1 MKTVNDFRKSFQE
14 QEIYLNDKED
24 LKFLINNYIKTY
36 CAEQDLPQ
44 ISVKFIDFK
53 NTSEIGFCA
62 AEENLIVFNESI
74 LNVFEE
80 SRQIGAYNMNL
91 PYTFMDCIE
100 HELDHFKQ
108 YLNLY
113 NDKEKLS
120 YERPLNGDGYHLTEH
135 EKKTYLRTFNLLEN
149 ISKENSNEDFKNFVT
164 RRKSDFLMNTD
175 KEKEVLNYWYKPEN
189 LEKLITDMQEDISF
203 ATILYKNKQL
213 KGLGINARNTTNIF
227 YETQLDGKNFTYEA
241 FEGKDFLVGTIS
253 FNNSTE
259 KNFVEFGI
267 KDGTLHVFDLYN
279 EDTDGVHFN
288 NTLSEKSLLFFKE
301 NELYK
306 ILNSVIKEYENK
318 ENIKINNIRFNKYMN
333 TYDNSLHDKII
344 KQIKSLKSINGDK
357 INIKEDKDFHERI
370 HKLNAQKYFE
380 NLVKEIKNT
389 KTGDVRNS
397 ILPEEINIKDFNY
410 YAETFLGEVFPKT
423 KIEKFYYNVLDD
435 NALNRNISANNI
447 KTCFNKGLNDNIKE
461 NLSKLIE
468 KSRLEKESECEP
480 KKKSVLEKD
489 EER

>member
-24 LKFLINNYIKTY
+24 LKLLISNYIKTY
-36 CAEQDLPQ
+36 CSEQNLPQ

-53 NTSEIGFCA
+53 NTNKIGFCA

-80 SRQIGAYNMNL
+80 SRQIGAYNMIL
-91 PYTFMDCIE
+91 PCTFMDCIE

-113 NDKEKLS
+113 SDKEKLS
-120 YERPLNGDGYHLTEH
+120 YERPLNGDGYFLTEH
-135 EKKTYLRTFNLLEN
+135 EKKTYERTFNILEN
-149 ISKENSNEDFKNFVT
+149 VAKENSNKDLENFVI
-164 RRKSDFLMNTD
+164 RRKSDFLANTD
-175 KEKEVLNYWYKPEN
+175 KEKEVLNYWYKPQD
-189 LEKLITDMQEDISF
+189 LEKLIEDMQEDISF

-213 KGLGINARNTTNIF
+213 KELGINSKNITNIF
-227 YETQLDGKNFTYEA
+227 YETQLDGKIFTYET
-241 FEGKDFLVGTIS
+241 FERKDFLVGTIS

-267 KDGTLHVFDLYN
+267 KDGTLHIFDLYDEN
-279 EDTDGVHFN
+279 ADGVYFN

-306 ILNSVIKEYENK
+306 ILNSAVKEYENK
-318 ENIKINNIRFNKYMN
+318 ENIKINNIRFNKYMS
-333 TYDNSLHDKII
+333 TYDNSLHDRII
-344 KQIKSLKSINGDK
+344 KQIKSLKSINDDK
-357 INIKEDKDFHERI
+357 INIKEDKDFYERI

-389 KTGDVRNS
+389 KSGDVRNS

-410 YAETFLGEVFPKT
+410 YSKTFLGEIFPKT
-423 KIEKFYYNVLDD
+423 KIEEFYYNTLND
-435 NALNRNISANNI
+435 NALDRNISANNI
-447 KTCFNKGLNDNIKE
+447 KNCFNKGLDDSVKE

-468 KSRLEKESECEP
+468 KSRLEKEKEYGP
-480 KKKSVLEKD
+480 GRKSMLDKD